1 MDPANLIHMANRIG
15 EFFAAQPD
23 RTEALDGIATH
34 LQKFWA
40 PRMRRQIFALID
52 AGEASALRPLVR
64 EALDRK
70 RTSLEPGDAAGAP
83 REPRALRSDR
93 TG

>member
-23 RTEALDGIATH
+23 RVEALEGVATH

-40 PRMRRQIFALID
+40 PRMRRQLFDLID
-52 AGEASALRPLVR
+52 AGKAEALLPFVR
-64 EALDRK
+64 EAVDRRREK
-70 RTSLEPGDAAGAP
+70 LEPAALA
-83 REPRALRSDR
+83 
-93 TG
+93 

>member
-23 RTEALDGIATH
+23 RAEALDGIATH

-40 PRMRRQIFALID
+40 PRMRRQLFALID
-52 AGEASALRPLVR
+52 AGEASVLMPLVR
-64 EALDRK
+64 EALERK
-70 RTSLEPGDAAGAP
+70 RASLAPGASAAP
-83 REPRALRSDR
+83 SREPRALSSDR